1 MSEETKQLTLEELLS
16 KHSVKRINSSEEII
30 NNIFD
35 YQHLINHNEVLT
47 CKSDKQFSLIMFDT
61 NIFNSCYV
69 IDEFNKFMD
78 IPAEELLGASKINET
93 KNKVNV
99 FYCDD
104 VEIYKTIF
112 SKYFNNKYKHEI
124 NEDRIVPIILIVNHF
139 ENDILIEEERFA
151 PFNPSTFL
159 SLYTAI

>member
-1 MSEETKQLTLEELLS
+1 MSEEIKQLTLEELLAVN
-16 KHSVKRINSSEEII
+16 SVKKLETSEEII

-93 KNKVNV
+93 KNKMNV
-99 FYCDD
+99 FYCDNI
-104 VEIYKTIF
+104 EIYKEIF

-124 NEDRIVPIILIVNHF
+124 NEGRIVPVILIVDHIA
-139 ENDILIEEERFA
+139 NDIIIEEERFA